1 MGNSLCNLEHE
12 LETQQSINIARNYFN
27 QIDSNLDRDATGKIH
42 RIKESHIY
50 KQKLV
55 ELIKS
60 KNEKNQIDR
69 ERKQET
75 YLIPFLEI
83 AYSTNQLKYEQ
94 LVLNM
99 KSAQKK
105 MDEIIKQKEM
115 KLKNV
120 EDIDIRM
127 KEQQELDDMLNK
139 MALNEYFQVI
149 AKKKKKQDSSLL
161 QSQCNNNGLSQHL
174 TNQQRNY
181 DINSQIG
188 CQNSLEKQFLSN
200 NIDHLFHTRSSE
212 IPKDQVNQQLQKSI
226 SADYQNHNTN
236 SYYHTSYERPTFG
249 KGSHFCQSQIQNDR
263 IQYSI
268 LDINQEY
275 QSGLIASNQYLLNYL
290 YEKVSKDEHIVK
302 SLIDKFGELIQD
314 KFSPI
319 FNQYENLD
327 IFECNLT
334 KSSVDCYEKISEI
347 VKEDII
353 FLIEFIKQYL
363 NEIYGEKI
371 IPPNTMNKKQ
381 KENIFDLFVRKV
393 VFDNEK
399 ICEIAFKAIDISSI
413 SQNNQLRSFKKQA
426 TKSLNIQNAFN
437 QEEMNLKFL
446 SKCCQNPFIE
456 LEKELESIKHLSSP
470 YLKMVQIENFRTK
483 IKLIVNNLYKELAK
497 SQKNIQ
503 FSVDQMI
510 HIETFIFITTNVE
523 LFNDLKFIQTY
534 AKQNELGNGHADTWY
549 DIHELILKQDNVE
562 SYLDFIFFNQN
573 QKKSEIQQQQI
584 QAIKE
589 ESESMSEYSKL
600 SQQELAQLQFN
611 NNNNNQKN
619 QNQIAINYTHSASS
633 HTITEYSLEQAK
645 EDLNNNQIFSQSDI
659 ITTMCKKSEQQSL
672 RDDNNTSKQSFE
684 FNKQSFEFNKQSQ
697 FNNNIAQYH
706 KSTFGEENQQMIS
719 TAVHGSILYDPEM
732 VIEDENEDLDS
743 KIRTK
748 K

>member
-1 MGNSLCNLEHE
+1 MGNSLCHFDHDP
-12 LETQQSINIARNYFN
+12 ETQQSINIAKNYFKE
-27 QIDSNLDRDATGKIH
+27 IDSNLVRDATGKIH
-42 RIKESHIY
+42 KIKESHIY

-60 KNEKNQIDR
+60 KNEKNQQAR

-83 AYSTNQLKYEQ
+83 AYTTNQLKYEY

-105 MDEIIKQKEM
+105 MDEIIKQREM

-149 AKKKKKQDSSLL
+149 AKKKKKQDSSVL
-161 QSQCNNNGLSQHL
+161 QSQCNNLGYSQNI
-174 TNQQRNY
+174 TNQNNQQRN
-181 DINSQIG
+181 DDQNSQ
-188 CQNSLEKQFLSN
+188 NPLEKQLLNN
-200 NIDHLFHTRSSE
+200 NIENLFHSRSSE
-212 IPKDQVNQQLQKSI
+212 LPKAQANQQINLQKSI
-226 SADYQNHNTN
+226 SADNQNWITN
-236 SYYHTSYERPTFG
+236 SYYRTSYERPTFG
-249 KGSHFCQSQIQNDR
+249 KSSHYCQSQIQNDR

-275 QSGLIASNQYLLNYL
+275 QSGLIASHQYLLNYL

-302 SLIDKFGELIQD
+302 SLIDKFGELISE

-334 KSSVDCYEKISEI
+334 NSSVDCYEKISEI

-353 FLIEFIKQYL
+353 FLIEFIKEYL
-363 NEIYGEKI
+363 NQIYGEKV
-371 IPPNTMNKKQ
+371 IPQNKMNQTQ
-381 KENIFDLFVRKV
+381 KDNIFDLFVRKV

-413 SQNNQLRSFKKQA
+413 SQNNQFRSFKREASQL
-426 TKSLNIQNAFN
+426 LNIQNAFK
-437 QEEMNLKFL
+437 QDKDLCFL
-446 SKCCQNPFIE
+446 SECPQNPFIQF
-456 LEKELESIKHLSSP
+456 EKELESIKHLSSP
-470 YLKMVQIENFRTK
+470 YLKMVQIENFRTN
-483 IKLIVNNLYKELAK
+483 IKLRANTLYKELVN
-497 SQKNIQ
+497 SQKSIQ
-503 FSVDQMI
+503 YSVDQMLL
-510 HIETFIFITTNVE
+510 IETFIFLTTEVE

-534 AKQNELGNGHADTWY
+534 AKQNKLGNGHADIWF
-549 DIHELILKQDNVE
+549 DIHEQILQQDNVK
-562 SYLDFIFFNQN
+562 SYLDFIFFSQN
-573 QKKSEIQQQQI
+573 KNSLIQQQQQP

-589 ESESMSEYSKL
+589 ESESMSEYSRL
-600 SQQELAQLQFN
+600 SNQEIGQFQFNNN

-619 QNQIAINYTHSASS
+619 QNQVPINYTHSASS
-633 HTITEYSLEQAK
+633 HTITEYSLELAK
-645 EDLNNNQIFSQSDI
+645 DDLNNQIFSQSDI
-659 ITTMCKKSEQQSL
+659 ITTMGKKSEQQSL
-672 RDDNNTSKQSFE
+672 KDNNSTSKQSFV
-684 FNKQSFEFNKQSQ
+684 FNKQGQQ
-697 FNNNIAQYH
+697 NNSRAQQL

-719 TAVHGSILYDPEM
+719 TAVHGSILYEAEM
-732 VIEDENEDLDS
+732 VIEDENEDLDRHQ
-743 KIRTK
+743 K
-748 K
+748 

>member
-1 MGNSLCNLEHE
+1 MGNSLCSPEQDPQTYE
-12 LETQQSINIARNYFN
+12 SINIARKYFN
-27 QIDSNLDRDATGKIH
+27 EIDSNLERDATGKIH
-42 RIKESHIY
+42 KIKESQIY

-60 KNEKNQIDR
+60 KNQKNQQAR

-83 AYSTNQLKYEQ
+83 AYNTNQVKYEY

-105 MDEIIKQKEM
+105 IDEIIKQREQ

-127 KEQQELDDMLNK
+127 KEQQELDDMLNQ
-139 MALNEYFQVI
+139 MACNEYFQVI
-149 AKKKKKQDSSLL
+149 NKKKKKQDSSVL
-161 QSQCNNNGLSQHL
+161 QSQCNNIGLSQNI
-174 TNQQRNY
+174 TIQSNQQRN
-181 DINSQIG
+181 DNQNSQIG
-188 CQNSLEKQFLSN
+188 GQNPLEKQLLNN
-200 NIDHLFHTRSSE
+200 NIEHLFHSRSSE
-212 IPKDQVNQQLQKSI
+212 LPKALVNQQLQKSI
-226 SADYQNHNTN
+226 SAENQNQNYN
-236 SYYHTSYERPTFG
+236 SYYRTSYERPTFG
-249 KGSHFCQSQIQNDR
+249 KGSNFCQSQIQNDK

-275 QSGLIASNQYLLNYL
+275 HSSLIASHQYLLNYL

-302 SLIDKFGELIQD
+302 SLIDKFGELISE

-334 KSSVDCYEKISEI
+334 NSSVDCYEKISEI

-353 FLIEFIKQYL
+353 FLIEFIKEYL
-363 NEIYGEKI
+363 NQIYGEKV
-371 IPPNTMNKKQ
+371 IPQNKMNKQQ
-381 KENIFDLFVRKV
+381 KDNIFDLFVRKV

-426 TKSLNIQNAFN
+426 NQLLNIQNAFKH
-437 QEEMNLKFL
+437 EKDLSFL
-446 SKCCQNPFIE
+446 SSCPQNPFIQ
-456 LEKELESIKHLSSP
+456 LEKQLESIKHLSSP

-483 IKLIVNNLYKELAK
+483 IKLIASGIYKELVN

-503 FSVDQMI
+503 FSVDQMFL
-510 HIETFIFITTNVE
+510 IETFIFITSDIE
-523 LFNDLKFIQTY
+523 LYNDLKFILTY
-534 AKQNELGNGHADTWY
+534 AKENKLGYGHADIWFE
-549 DIHELILKQDNVE
+549 IHEDILQQANVE
-562 SYLDFIFFNQN
+562 SYLDIMFFNQN
-573 QKKSEIQQQQI
+573 KKNSEIQQQQ
-584 QAIKE
+584 QFAIKE
-589 ESESMSEYSKL
+589 ESESMSEYSRL
-600 SQQELAQLQFN
+600 SSQEIGQFQF

-619 QNQIAINYTHSASS
+619 QNQIAINYAHSASS

-659 ITTMCKKSEQQSL
+659 ITTMCKKSEQQSI
-672 RDDNNTSKQSFE
+672 RDNNNTSKQSFE
-684 FNKQSFEFNKQSQ
+684 FNKQSQ
-697 FNNNIAQYH
+697 FNNIRIQQH

-719 TAVHGSILYDPEM
+719 TAVHGSILYEPEM
-732 VIEDENEDLDS
+732 VIENEEEDLDS
-743 KIRTK
+743 KIRCEK
-748 K
+748 